1 VEHGFFKVVSS
12 AAFRELLAGF
22 PKLGTETVAL
32 GAALGRV
39 LAADVVAGEDLPPAS
54 RSSMDGYAVRAA
66 DLFGATESN
75 PAYLERVG
83 EIAIDRP
90 PDFALNPG
98 ECASITTGGFLP
110 EGADSVI
117 MVEHSQDLGAGT
129 VELRKAVAP
138 HDNVMLRGEDVAAGQ
153 VALPAGKRLRPPEIG
168 LLAALGQARLRVGAR
183 PRVAILSTGDELVPV
198 TATPRPGQIRD
209 VNSAT
214 LAAIVVEAGAEPQ
227 LLGLVPDELDT
238 LAAALR
244 QAREAS
250 DVILLSGGSSVGVR
264 DLTIAALATFPD
276 ARVLAHGIQVSPGK
290 PTILAAL
297 GEVPV
302 LGLPGQVTS
311 AQVVMRV
318 FGAPFLRHLA
328 GQAGAFGE
336 EGPGISAELARNLA
350 SKQGREDWV
359 RVRLESRPGALPLA
373 HPVLGKSGLLRTLLS
388 ADGLVAVP
396 SEREGLYAGSL
407 VVVRPL

>member
-168 LLAALGQARLRVGAR
+168 LLAALGPGPAARGRTAPGWPSCPPATSWCRLPQRRGRAR
-183 PRVAILSTGDELVPV
+183 Y
-198 TATPRPGQIRD
+198 AT
-209 VNSAT
+209 
-214 LAAIVVEAGAEPQ
+214 
-227 LLGLVPDELDT
+227 
-238 LAAALR
+238 
-244 QAREAS
+244 
-250 DVILLSGGSSVGVR
+250 
-264 DLTIAALATFPD
+264 
-276 ARVLAHGIQVSPGK
+276 
-290 PTILAAL
+290 
-297 GEVPV
+297 
-302 LGLPGQVTS
+302 
-311 AQVVMRV
+311 
-318 FGAPFLRHLA
+318 
-328 GQAGAFGE
+328 
-336 EGPGISAELARNLA
+336 
-350 SKQGREDWV
+350 
-359 RVRLESRPGALPLA
+359 
-373 HPVLGKSGLLRTLLS
+373 
-388 ADGLVAVP
+388 
-396 SEREGLYAGSL
+396 
-407 VVVRPL
+407 